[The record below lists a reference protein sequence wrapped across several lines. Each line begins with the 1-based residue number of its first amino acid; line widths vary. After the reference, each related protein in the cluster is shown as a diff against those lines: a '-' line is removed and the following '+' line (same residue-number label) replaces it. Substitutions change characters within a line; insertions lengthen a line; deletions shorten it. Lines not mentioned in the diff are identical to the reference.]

1 MSHGFTSKKSFV
13 CPLGNM
19 EMAKYKGMKG
29 GSRILH
35 TTSLSSFKCL
45 SQCGIWQ
52 KKKKVF
58 ACVDTSL
65 AIHADHTDVHSS
77 AGHLLYSE
85 KSFLA
90 NEFDVVSS
98 LAITWRELFWLHDG
112 WPMPSVQSLEV
123 STAVAGESRGSGWR
137 QESAGTDAWGQDP
150 EKRAGTC

>member
-1 MSHGFTSKKSFV
+1 
-13 CPLGNM
+13 
-19 EMAKYKGMKG
+19 MAQEFCTLLHSVPSNACHSV
-29 GSRILH
+29 GSD
-35 TTSLSSFKCL
+35 
-45 SQCGIWQ
+45 

-98 LAITWRELFWLHDG
+98 LAIT
-112 WPMPSVQSLEV
+112 
-123 STAVAGESRGSGWR
+123 
-137 QESAGTDAWGQDP
+137 
-150 EKRAGTC
+150 